1 MIFEEKN
8 DGGGGDD
15 GDDNDDDIMKWTGLK
30 SHMGGKGII
39 TINLNLE
46 KKF

>member
-1 MIFEEKN
+1 
-8 DGGGGDD
+8 
-15 GDDNDDDIMKWTGLK
+15 MKWTGLK

-46 KKF
+46 KKFWCWKWASAIEIGLLS